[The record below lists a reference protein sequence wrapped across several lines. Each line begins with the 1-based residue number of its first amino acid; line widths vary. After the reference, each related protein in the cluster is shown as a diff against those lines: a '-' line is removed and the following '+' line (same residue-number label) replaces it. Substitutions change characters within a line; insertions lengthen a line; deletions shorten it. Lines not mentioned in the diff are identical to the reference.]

1 MFWYFTNFSF
11 HHKWNEAWLLVKNM
25 VLKGC
30 LAHCQATEVQEISKH
45 PRIIIL
51 IKSTSINP
59 PTRTTP
65 PPPQQRASHTPIP
78 ARNAPNGRKQ
88 DDPIPPATPT
98 KSTAP
103 QSPPQIPATPATQ
116 PQSKMGEPLKR
127 GLVSCIK
134 PLDSVEVSIPGVG
147 FVKVR
152 VGIL

>member
-11 HHKWNEAWLLVKNM
+11 HHKWNETWLLVKNM

-51 IKSTSINP
+51 IKSTPINP
-59 PTRTTP
+59 PTRTNP

-103 QSPPQIPATPATQ
+103 QSPPQIPAPPATQ
-116 PQSKMGEPLKR
+116 PQRKMGESLKR
-127 GLVSCIK
+127 GLVFCIK

>member
-59 PTRTTP
+59 PTRTNP